1 VLNEPRRETSA
12 CATLGSM
19 ARAMVKYIFVALL
32 AVVSAHEVVPSTRV
46 VTPTVIVCHAAE
58 EQPIYS
64 EIRAVH
70 PDRRR
75 QPLPP
80 LYMSRIRSGPVA
92 TDLFQRPP
100 PASPFFS

>member
-1 VLNEPRRETSA
+1 
-12 CATLGSM
+12 M
-19 ARAMVKYIFVALL
+19 ARAIVQYIFVALL

-46 VTPTVIVCHAAE
+46 VTPAVIVCRAGE
-58 EQPIYS
+58 KQPIHS
-64 EIRAVH
+64 EIRTVQ

-80 LYMSRIRSGPVA
+80 LYVSRTRSGPVA